1 MPESSLPIAEVAFN
15 LASGRGFDYEI
26 PAELRGR
33 VVPGSRVTA
42 SLRGV
47 VKSGYVIRLKEVS
60 DFPKLE
66 VIQALEDPARQIPAP
81 LLKLGDWICDYYC
94 ASHEAVVWNLLPAV
108 VRKGEMQHHE
118 ALYLDL
124 APKGQDLGGEEFA
137 KLTPKRQSVLRT
149 FLKLGGS
156 LPAKEALGAVDASSS
171 VIDALVEDGWLLKVR
186 RVQERDPF
194 AHLQVMPDQPKELTK
209 SQRAALAAV
218 VEEIDAPKPKPVL
231 LFGVTGSGKT
241 EVFLQAIAHC
251 RELGKD
257 AIVLVP
263 EISLTPQTVT
273 RFRARFGDQVSVLH
287 SGLTDGQ
294 RFDEWTKINSGRTH
308 IAIGARSALFAPFR
322 NLGLIVVDEEHEST
336 YKQDTMPHYNARDVA
351 VVRGAL
357 EHCAVLLGSAT
368 PALESYHN
376 CLVGKYRLVEMP
388 ERIDDHPLPPIE
400 LVDMHQDSAHLKDE
414 RKASFFSR
422 RLEELIHD
430 RLAKHEQIII
440 FLNRRGYSTQ
450 LTCPDCG
457 YTASCDNCSVTYTY
471 HRKAEKLVCHL
482 CHEEL
487 DAPKAC
493 PQCGSS
499 EIRYGGYG
507 TERVEAVTRACFP
520 QAMVARMD
528 SDTMSTAESYRKVL
542 DAFRAHKIDILI
554 GTQMI
559 AKGLDFPSVTLVG
572 IIQADIGLNVPDFR
586 SAERTFDL
594 ITQVAGRAG
603 RGEVPGRV
611 IVQTCT
617 PQNYALTCAQ
627 RQDFKDFYAQETP
640 AREGLGF
647 PPFTHLVMLHFKSP
661 DEEKTAAAATRF
673 MEVLQPFLR
682 PEVQVIGPMPAPIA
696 KIAKAYRYQILLR
709 AADVRGMVASFRR
722 AIAQISPAELRRV
735 PIDIDVDPRFL
746 Q

>member
-1 MPESSLPIAEVAFN
+1 MSHDLPIAEVAFN
-15 LASGRGFDYEI
+15 LATGRGFDYEI
-26 PAELRGR
+26 PPELRGR
-33 VVPGSRVTA
+33 VAPGSRVTA
-42 SLRGV
+42 LFRGHP
-47 VKSGYVIRLKEVS
+47 KSGYVIRLKVASE
-60 DFPKLE
+60 FPGLE
-66 VIQALEDPARQIPAP
+66 KIQALEDPARQIPEP
-81 LLKLGDWICDYYC
+81 LLKLGDWISSYYC
-94 ASHEAVVWNLLPAV
+94 ASHESVIWNLLPAV
-108 VRKGEMQHHE
+108 VRRGEMQHRE

-124 APKGQDLGGEEFA
+124 AAKAQDQGTEEFL
-137 KLTPKRQSVLRT
+137 KLTPKRQAVLKT

-156 LPAKEALGAVDASSS
+156 LPAREAMGAVDASSS
-171 VIDALVEDGWLLKVR
+171 VIDALVADGWLLKVK

-194 AHLQVMPDQPKELTK
+194 ANLQVVPDLPKALTRGQQK
-209 SQRAALAAV
+209 ALDAV
-218 VEEIDAPKPKPVL
+218 VAEIDSKTPRPVL

-251 RELGKD
+251 CEQGRD

-287 SGLTDGQ
+287 SGLSDGQ
-294 RFDEWTKINSGRTH
+294 RFDEWTKINSGRAH

-336 YKQDTMPHYNARDVA
+336 YKQDTNPHYNARDVA

-357 EHCAVLLGSAT
+357 ERCAVLLGSAT
-368 PALESYHN
+368 PSLESYHN

-414 RKASFFSR
+414 RKAGFFSR

-440 FLNRRGYSTQ
+440 FLNRRGFSTQ
-450 LTCPDCG
+450 LTCPQCG

-471 HRKAEKLVCHL
+471 HRKAEKLMCHL
-482 CHEEL
+482 CQAQL
-487 DAPKAC
+487 DAPKKC
-493 PQCGSS
+493 PQCGSD

-507 TERVEAVTRACFP
+507 TERVEAVARACFP
-520 QAMVARMD
+520 EAMVARMD
-528 SDTMSTAESYRKVL
+528 SDTMSNAESYRKVL
-542 DAFRAHKIDILI
+542 DAFRARKIDILI

-559 AKGLDFPSVTLVG
+559 AKGLDFPNVTLVG

-611 IVQTCT
+611 VVQTCT
-617 PQNYALTCAQ
+617 PGNYALTCAQ

-640 AREGLGF
+640 ARETLGF
-647 PPFTHLVMLHFKSP
+647 PPFTHLVLLHFKSP
-661 DEEKTAAAATRF
+661 EEAKAAAAAAHF
-673 MEVLQPFLR
+673 MEVLQPLLR

-696 KIAKAYRYQILLR
+696 KIAKFYRYQILLR
-709 AADVRGMVASFRR
+709 AADVRGMVAAIR
-722 AIAQISPAELRRV
+722 AAKAQVSPAEQRRV
-735 PIDIDVDPRFL
+735 PIDIDVDPRYL